1 MLFLQT
7 VLCGKLYLYLFEQG
21 SVIFFFCKKDQVV
34 YNMDVILKKIL
45 ILNITVIYHIR
56 IVFKYI

>member
-21 SVIFFFCKKDQVV
+21 SVIFFFCKKDQDV
-34 YNMDVILKKIL
+34 DVILKKIL

-56 IVFKYI
+56 IVFEYI